1 MPYKD
6 PEARKAYEKK
16 RNQCPV
22 RKAHNRK
29 RNQYLERRE
38 YMKEFL
44 KIYRENNKEKLNEY
58 HRNYR
63 KTEIGHKKTTII
75 SWKKIGIICDYDAIY
90 NIYINTTHCD
100 YCNNEFKNSLD
111 KHLDHN
117 HDTGEVR
124 GILCRS
130 CNLQDVLND

>member
-1 MPYKD
+1 MGYFLKKMPFKD
-6 PEARKAYEKK
+6 PEKRKAYEKK
-16 RNQCPV
+16 RYQDPV
-22 RKAHNRK
+22 RKAYEKKRK
-29 RNQYLERRE
+29 QSVE
-38 YMKEFL
+38 YKLWAKE
-44 KIYRENNKEKLNEY
+44 
-58 HRNYR
+58 YR
-63 KTEIGHKKTTII
+63 KKGHGLKSRIICNWKT
-75 SWKKIGIICDYDAIY
+75 KGIICDYDAIY